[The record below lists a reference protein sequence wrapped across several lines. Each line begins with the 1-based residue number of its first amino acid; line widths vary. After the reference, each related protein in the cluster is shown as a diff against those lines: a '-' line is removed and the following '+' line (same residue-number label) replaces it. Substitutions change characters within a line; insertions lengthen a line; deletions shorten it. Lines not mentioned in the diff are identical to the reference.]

1 MRINSI
7 YISAFGKIKDLK
19 LDFSDNFN
27 VVYGENENGKTTVMS
42 FIKMMFYGSERAS
55 GQISKNIRKKYTPW
69 DSSQMA
75 GSIDFEH
82 NGKNYRLERE
92 FKGSNSTDRVTLCDL
107 ELGDRQSVSA
117 DVGKS
122 FFGLSQQSFERSV
135 FIGQLGFPE
144 KDSQAQGEINAK
156 LSNIAL
162 TGDEDVSFE
171 EVSSKL
177 SKAKLSL
184 MSKSGKAGQYDKN
197 VKAASD
203 LAIRI
208 ENAKKLS
215 ADNEREK
222 ATISMAEEKIALM
235 QKNADNI
242 KVKLDSEKDIRNA
255 EKLREYLD
263 LKTELDSINSKIK
276 LSDGSVLDEM
286 FLNKLKFCI
295 SKVQTAR
302 DKKKAKQNE
311 IETLKK
317 SLEIALSTDG
327 ASGKAQAEALKT
339 ELETAENE
347 KTQASLKLEK
357 LKGGN
362 TDLESKGENKKPPVY
377 MLTAAF
383 CFFASAIA
391 FLFALDF
398 YIPSILLGVAAVLMV
413 ISYFISKQKLVKSE
427 KEITSLI
434 SENENLIASLEDE
447 IKRLENQIFD
457 TKVKLETINSA
468 LNSSTAVIENQ
479 QKMLSQSSSEL
490 TALSEQESIE
500 EKVLFELFARF
511 KKSESLEEILKSVE
525 DISAICEAQKEIKT
539 KLNFLARD
547 LGDISY
553 EEAKSKLNSLPDGEL
568 LSEEDFKLL
577 KQRYEDLTA
586 DITAH
591 KTKVASAK
599 ATLNASLSRAEDISA
614 LNAELSVLKN
624 KINAQK
630 DFCDSIDI
638 ALSILSESF
647 AEVRKSYGSELEKV
661 SGEIFAR
668 LSGGKYESMG
678 ISKEFDI
685 NVSEKDKFGS
695 REIDFLSS
703 GTADQAYLSLRLAL
717 AKLITEENETL
728 PILLDDTL
736 AQYDDKRAKLALEF
750 LSEYSNDSQ
759 VVLFTCH
766 NSFKAL
772 SEELGAKIS
781 VLEK

>member
-27 VVYGENENGKTTVMS
+27 VVYGENENGKTTIMS

-75 GSIDFEH
+75 GSIDFEY
-82 NGKNYRLERE
+82 NGKSYRLERE

-107 ELGDRQSVSA
+107 ALGDRQSVSA

-122 FFGLSQQSFERSV
+122 FFGLSAQSFERSV

-144 KDSQAQGEINAK
+144 KDSQAEGEINAK

-203 LAIRI
+203 LRLKI

-222 ATISMAEEKIALM
+222 ATILMAEEKIALM
-235 QKNADNI
+235 QKNADTI
-242 KVKLDSEKDIRNA
+242 KNKLDLEKDIRNA
-255 EKLREYLD
+255 EKLKEYLA
-263 LKTELDSINSKIK
+263 LKTELDNINSKIK

-295 SKVQTAR
+295 SKVQAASQ
-302 DKKKAKQNE
+302 KKKAKQNE

-327 ASGKAQAEALKT
+327 ASGKSQAEALEK
-339 ELETAENE
+339 ELINLENNKNET
-347 KTQASLKLEK
+347 K
-357 LKGGN
+357 LKIEKATKET
-362 TDLESKGENKKPPVY
+362 TDLENKGENKPPVY

-383 CFFASAIA
+383 CFFASALA
-391 FLFALDF
+391 FSFALDF
-398 YIPSILLGVAAVLMV
+398 YLPSILLGLAAILMV
-413 ISYFISKQKLVKSE
+413 VSYFISKKKQSKKAKETSSLVLENKKLIE
-427 KEITSLI
+427 ELQ
-434 SENENLIASLEDE
+434 NE
-447 IKRLENQIFD
+447 IKVFDNQIFD

-479 QKMLSQSSSEL
+479 QKMLSEASGEL
-490 TALSEQESIE
+490 NLLSEQENSE

-511 KKSESLEEILKSVE
+511 KKSEDLEEILKSVE
-525 DISAICEAQKEIKT
+525 EITSVCESQKDIKT

-553 EEAKSKLNSLPDGEL
+553 EEAENKLNSLPSGEI
-568 LSEEDFKLL
+568 LSEEDFKVL
-577 KQRYEDLTA
+577 KQKYEDLAA

-591 KTKVASAK
+591 KTAVASAK
-599 ATLNASLSRAEDISA
+599 ATLNAALNRAEDISSLNNELLA
-614 LNAELSVLKN
+614 LEN

-638 ALSILSESF
+638 ALSVLSESF

-661 SGEIFAR
+661 SGEIFAL

-695 REIDFLSS
+695 REIDYLSS

-717 AKLITEENETL
+717 AKLITEDGESL

-736 AQYDDKRAKLALEF
+736 AQYDDKRAKSALEF
-750 LSEYSNDSQ
+750 LSSYSNDSQ
-759 VVLFTCH
+759 IILFTCH
-766 NSFKAL
+766 NSFKTL
-772 SEELGAKIS
+772 SEGLGAEIL